1 MFCLPNASPAPFL
14 LMLQGAVELIPVALC
29 HLLTR
34 KRILEQEIH
43 RLLKKK
49 AVNSYICCWHDV
61 SRNKVLDSAR
71 KHKPSN
77 TGLKLPT

>member
-34 KRILEQEIH
+34 KRILN
-43 RLLKKK
+43 RKKRRSCK
-49 AVNSYICCWHDV
+49 RCCKSCCWHDI